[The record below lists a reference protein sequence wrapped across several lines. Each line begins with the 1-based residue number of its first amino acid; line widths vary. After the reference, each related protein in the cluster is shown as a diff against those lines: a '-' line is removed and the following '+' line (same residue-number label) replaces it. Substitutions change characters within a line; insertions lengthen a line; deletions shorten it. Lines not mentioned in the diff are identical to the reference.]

1 MVGYVVKRLLS
12 LIPVLVGISFVTFL
26 ILRLTPGDPA
36 EAYLRLSQIPPTE
49 SAVTAVRAELGLD
62 RPLPVQYW
70 DWLVKALSLDF
81 GKSYATHRPVWDE
94 MLLLLPPTVELAG
107 ASLVIT
113 LVLSIPMGIFSALYK
128 DGWFDNF
135 CRLLAFTSAAAPNFW
150 LGFML
155 MYFLAL
161 KLDLLPTLGR
171 GSWEHFILPALTLS
185 FSYIATYIRLLR
197 TSMLENLDQPFVLYA
212 RARGLAESRII
223 GRHVLKNALLPV
235 VTALGM
241 SIGHLLSGSVIVES
255 VFSWPGI
262 GRFCVSAI
270 LNRDY
275 PVVQCFVL
283 LMAVV
288 FVVANLLVDIAYAWL
303 DPRIRLKGES
313 S

>member
-1 MVGYVVKRLLS
+1 MLDYIVKRLLS
-12 LIPVLVGISFVTFL
+12 LIPVLVGISIITFL
-26 ILRLTPGDPA
+26 MLRLTPGDPA

-49 SAVTAVRAELGLD
+49 AAVAAVRAELGLD
-62 RPLPVQYW
+62 RPLTVQYW

-94 MLLLLPPTVELAG
+94 MMFLLPATAQLA
-107 ASLVIT
+107 AVSLVFT
-113 LVLSIPMGIFSALYK
+113 LAVSIPMGVLSAVYK

-135 CRLLAFTSAAAPNFW
+135 CRLVAFISAAMPNFW

-155 MYFLAL
+155 MYFFAL
-161 KLDLLPTLGR
+161 QLDLVPTLGR
-171 GSWEHFILPALTLS
+171 GSWEHFILPAVTLS

-197 TSMLENLDQPFVLYA
+197 TSMLENLDQQFVVYA
-212 RARGLAESRII
+212 RARGLRESTVI
-223 GRHVLKNALLPV
+223 GRHVLKNAMLPI

-255 VFSWPGI
+255 VFAWPGI

-283 LMAVV
+283 IMSTV
-288 FVVANLLVDIAYAWL
+288 FVLSNLLVDIAYAWL
-303 DPRIRLKGES
+303 DPRIRLKGETS
-313 S
+313 

>member
-1 MVGYVVKRLLS
+1 MLDYIVKRLLS
-12 LIPVLVGISFVTFL
+12 LIPVLVGISIITFL

-49 SAVTAVRAELGLD
+49 AAVAAVRVELGLD
-62 RPLPVQYW
+62 RPVVVQYG
-70 DWLVKALSLDF
+70 DWLVKALTLDF

-94 MLLLLPPTVELAG
+94 MMFLLPSTAQLAG
-107 ASLVIT
+107 VSLLFTLVI
-113 LVLSIPMGIFSALYK
+113 SIPMGIFSALYK

-135 CRLLAFTSAAAPNFW
+135 CRVIAFTSAAMPNFW

-155 MYFLAL
+155 MYFFAL

-171 GSWEHFILPALTLS
+171 GSWEHFILPAVTLS

-197 TSMLENLDQPFVLYA
+197 TSMLENLDQQFVLYA
-212 RARGLAESRII
+212 RARGLKESWVI
-223 GRHVLKNALLPV
+223 GRHVLKNAMLPV

-283 LMAVV
+283 MMAVV
-288 FVVANLLVDIAYAWL
+288 FVTANLLVDIAYAWL

>member
-1 MVGYVVKRLLS
+1 MVSYIVKRLLS
-12 LIPVLVGISFVTFL
+12 LIPVLVGISIITFL

-49 SAVTAVRAELGLD
+49 AAIAAARTELGLD

-70 DWLVKALSLDF
+70 DWLMKAITLDF

-94 MLLLLPPTVELAG
+94 MMLFVPATAQLAG
-107 ASLVIT
+107 VSLVIT
-113 LVLSIPMGIFSALYK
+113 LVISIPMGIFSALYK

-135 CRLLAFTSAAAPNFW
+135 CRLMAFTSAATPNFW
-150 LGFML
+150 LGFLL
-155 MYFLAL
+155 MYFFAL

-171 GSWEHFILPALTLS
+171 GSWEHFILPAVTLS
-185 FSYIATYIRLLR
+185 FGYIATYIRLLR
-197 TSMLENLDQPFVLYA
+197 TSMLENLDQQFVLYA
-212 RARGLAESRII
+212 RARGLKESWVI
-223 GRHVLKNALLPV
+223 GRHVLKNAMLPV

-255 VFSWPGI
+255 VFAWPGI

-283 LMAVV
+283 MMSFI
-288 FVVANLLVDIAYAWL
+288 FVIANLLVDIAYAWL
-303 DPRIRLKGES
+303 DPRIRLKEES

>member
-1 MVGYVVKRLLS
+1 MFAYVVKRLLS
-12 LIPVLVGISFVTFL
+12 LIPVLVGISMITFL

-49 SAVTAVRAELGLD
+49 AAVAAVREELGLD
-62 RPLPVQYW
+62 RPLIVQYG
-70 DWLVKALSLDF
+70 DWLVKALTLDF

-94 MLLLLPPTVELAG
+94 MMFLLPATVQLAG
-107 ASLVIT
+107 VSLVFT

-135 CRLLAFTSAAAPNFW
+135 CRFIAFTSAAMPNFW

-155 MYFLAL
+155 MYFFAL

-171 GSWEHFILPALTLS
+171 GSWAHFILPALTLS
-185 FSYIATYIRLLR
+185 FSYIATYVRLLR
-197 TSMLENLDQPFVLYA
+197 TSMLENLEQPFVLYA
-212 RARGLAESRII
+212 RARGLQESLVI
-223 GRHVLKNALLPV
+223 GRHVLKNALLPL

-283 LMAVV
+283 MMAVV
-288 FVVANLLVDIAYAWL
+288 FVIANLFVDIAYAWL

>member
-1 MVGYVVKRLLS
+1 MFGYIVKRLLS
-12 LIPVLVGISFVTFL
+12 LIPVLVGISIITFL

-49 SAVTAVRAELGLD
+49 AAVAAVRVDLGLD
-62 RPLPVQYW
+62 RPIVVQYW
-70 DWLVKALSLDF
+70 DWLVKALTLDF

-94 MLLLLPPTVELAG
+94 MMFLLPATVQLAG
-107 ASLVIT
+107 VSLLFTFII
-113 LVLSIPMGIFSALYK
+113 SIPMGIFSALYK

-135 CRLLAFTSAAAPNFW
+135 CRLMAFTSAAMPNFW
-150 LGFML
+150 LGFLL
-155 MYFLAL
+155 MYFFAL

-171 GSWEHFILPALTLS
+171 GSWEHFVLPAITLS

-212 RARGLAESRII
+212 RARGVKESWVI
-223 GRHVLKNALLPV
+223 GRHVLKNAMLPV

-241 SIGHLLSGSVIVES
+241 SIGYLLSGSVIVEN
-255 VFSWPGI
+255 VFAWPGI

-283 LMAVV
+283 MMAVV
-288 FVVANLLVDIAYAWL
+288 FVTANLLVDIAYAWL

>member
-1 MVGYVVKRLLS
+1 MVSYIVKRLLS
-12 LIPVLVGISFVTFL
+12 LVPVLVGVSIITFL
-26 ILRLTPGDPA
+26 ILRLIPGDPA
-36 EAYLRLSQIPPTE
+36 EAYLRLSQIPPTDA
-49 SAVTAVRAELGLD
+49 AVAAVRVELGLD
-62 RPLPVQYW
+62 RPLAVQYW
-70 DWLVKALSLDF
+70 DWLRKAITLDF

-94 MLLLLPPTVELAG
+94 MMLLMPATAQLAG
-107 ASLVIT
+107 VSLLIT
-113 LVLSIPMGIFSALYK
+113 LAVSIPMGIFSALYK

-135 CRLLAFTSAAAPNFW
+135 CRLLAFVSAAVPNFW
-150 LGFML
+150 LGFLL
-155 MYFLAL
+155 MYFFAL

-171 GSWEHFILPALTLS
+171 GSWENFILPAITLS

-212 RARGLAESRII
+212 RARGLKEGWVI
-223 GRHVLKNALLPV
+223 GRHVLKNAMLPV

-241 SIGHLLSGSVIVES
+241 SIGHLLSGSVIVEN
-255 VFSWPGI
+255 VFAWPGV

-275 PVVQCFVL
+275 PVIQCFVL
-283 LMAVV
+283 MMSGV
-288 FVVANLLVDIAYAWL
+288 FVIANLLVDIAYAWL

>member
-1 MVGYVVKRLLS
+1 MFDYIVKRLLG
-12 LIPVLVGISFVTFL
+12 LIPVLIGISIITFL
-26 ILRLTPGDPA
+26 MLRLTPGDPA
-36 EAYLRLSQIPPTE
+36 AAYLRLSQIPPTE
-49 SAVTAVRAELGLD
+49 AAVTAVRAELGLD
-62 RPLPVQYW
+62 RPLAVQYG
-70 DWLVKALSLDF
+70 DWLVKALTLDF
-81 GKSYATHRPVWDE
+81 GRSYATHRPVWDE
-94 MLLLLPPTVELAG
+94 MMFLLPATAQLAG
-107 ASLVIT
+107 VSLVIT
-113 LVLSIPMGIFSALYK
+113 LVISIPLGIFSALYK

-135 CRLLAFTSAAAPNFW
+135 CRLLAFTSAATPNFW

-155 MYFLAL
+155 MYFFAL
-161 KLDLLPTLGR
+161 TLDLVPTLGR
-171 GSWEHFILPALTLS
+171 GSWEHFILPAVTLS

-212 RARGLAESRII
+212 RARGLKESWVI
-223 GRHVLKNALLPV
+223 GRHVLKNAMLPV

-255 VFSWPGI
+255 VFAWPGI

-275 PVVQCFVL
+275 PVVQCFVFI
-283 LMAVV
+283 MAVV
-288 FVVANLLVDIAYAWL
+288 FVLANLLVDIAYAWL

>member
-1 MVGYVVKRLLS
+1 MFDYVVKRLLS
-12 LIPVLVGISFVTFL
+12 LIPVLVGISMITFL
-26 ILRLTPGDPA
+26 MLRLTPGDPA

-49 SAVTAVRAELGLD
+49 AAVAAVREELGLD
-62 RPLPVQYW
+62 RPLVVQYG
-70 DWLVKALSLDF
+70 DWLVKALTLDF

-94 MLLLLPPTVELAG
+94 MMFLLPATVQLAG
-107 ASLVIT
+107 VSLVFT
-113 LVLSIPMGIFSALYK
+113 LVISLPMGIFSALYK

-135 CRLLAFTSAAAPNFW
+135 CRFIAFTSAAMPNFW

-155 MYFLAL
+155 MYLFAL

-171 GSWEHFILPALTLS
+171 GSWEHFILPAITLS

-197 TSMLENLDQPFVLYA
+197 TSMLENLEQPFVLYA
-212 RARGLAESRII
+212 RARGLQESLVI
-223 GRHVLKNALLPV
+223 GRHVLKNAMLPL

-283 LMAVV
+283 MMAGV
-288 FVVANLLVDIAYAWL
+288 FVISNLLVDIAYAWL

>member
-1 MVGYVVKRLLS
+1 MFDYVIKRLLS
-12 LIPVLVGISFVTFL
+12 LIPVLVGISMITFL
-26 ILRLTPGDPA
+26 MLRLTPGDPA

-49 SAVTAVRAELGLD
+49 AAVAAVREELGLD
-62 RPLPVQYW
+62 RPLVVQYG
-70 DWLVKALSLDF
+70 DWLVKALTLDF

-94 MLLLLPPTVELAG
+94 MMFLLPATVQLAG
-107 ASLVIT
+107 VSLVIT
-113 LVLSIPMGIFSALYK
+113 LALSLPMGIFSALYK

-135 CRLLAFTSAAAPNFW
+135 CRFIAFTSAAMPNFW

-155 MYFLAL
+155 MYFFAL

-171 GSWEHFILPALTLS
+171 GSWAHFILPALTLS

-197 TSMLENLDQPFVLYA
+197 TSMLENLEQPFVLYA
-212 RARGLAESRII
+212 RARGLQERLVI
-223 GRHVLKNALLPV
+223 GRHVLKNAMLPL

-283 LMAVV
+283 LMAGV
-288 FVVANLLVDIAYAWL
+288 FVISNLLVDIAYAWL

>member
-1 MVGYVVKRLLS
+1 MFDYVVKRLLS
-12 LIPVLVGISFVTFL
+12 LIPVLVGISMITFL
-26 ILRLTPGDPA
+26 MLRLTPGDPA

-49 SAVTAVRAELGLD
+49 AAVAAVREELGLD
-62 RPLPVQYW
+62 RPLVVQYG
-70 DWLVKALSLDF
+70 DWLVKALTLDF

-94 MLLLLPPTVELAG
+94 MMFLLPATVQLAG
-107 ASLVIT
+107 VSLVFT
-113 LVLSIPMGIFSALYK
+113 LVISLPMGIFSALYK

-135 CRLLAFTSAAAPNFW
+135 CRFIAFTSAAMPNFW

-155 MYFLAL
+155 MYLFAL

-171 GSWEHFILPALTLS
+171 GSWAHFILPAITLS

-197 TSMLENLDQPFVLYA
+197 TSMLENLEQPFVLYA
-212 RARGLAESRII
+212 RARGLQESLVI
-223 GRHVLKNALLPV
+223 GRHVLKNAMLPL

-283 LMAVV
+283 MMAVV
-288 FVVANLLVDIAYAWL
+288 FVISNLLVDIAYAWL